1 MRSLRRQIL
10 VPFVLGVTVLVATVG
25 AVATVSTHH
34 GASEELEARAD
45 ATSRAFTLWRLERQS
60 ALEQDAVILA
70 DQMAEDGPAEGRA
83 GLLTLPSRIARHD
96 LVLAVDLRDDVTF
109 VAQGADWARLP
120 AASGLVERAREG
132 LVSGGMAVTTDGT
145 PVLMGAVP
153 VRLPE
158 GRFGAVL
165 IGEVLDEQLLAQLSA
180 PLELDVAVEATAS
193 APPPDQDG
201 RRRFT
206 YRAQVARGS
215 PHARLVTTLTTARVR
230 AATGQAALTAL
241 GTGGTI
247 AALLVVLVAGL
258 LRGAVL
264 GPLTSLRRA
273 IREATEGDLDATVPL
288 VGPRELREVA
298 EGFGQ
303 MTRTVAEQN
312 ARLEAL
318 AASDPLTGLANHRRF
333 HERLEA
339 AIDAARRA
347 AARWRW

>member
-1 MRSLRRQIL
+1 M
-10 VPFVLGVTVLVATVG
+10 
-25 AVATVSTHH
+25 
-34 GASEELEARAD
+34 
-45 ATSRAFTLWRLERQS
+45 
-60 ALEQDAVILA
+60 
-70 DQMAEDGPAEGRA
+70 
-83 GLLTLPSRIARHD
+83 
-96 LVLAVDLRDDVTF
+96 
-109 VAQGADWARLP
+109 
-120 AASGLVERAREG
+120 
-132 LVSGGMAVTTDGT
+132 
-145 PVLMGAVP
+145 
-153 VRLPE
+153 
-158 GRFGAVL
+158 
-165 IGEVLDEQLLAQLSA
+165 
-180 PLELDVAVEATAS
+180 
-193 APPPDQDG
+193 
-201 RRRFT
+201 
-206 YRAQVARGS
+206 
-215 PHARLVTTLTTARVR
+215 TTLTTARVR

-333 HERLEA
+333 HETLEA

-347 AARWRW
+347 AGSVAVVTLDLDHFKQLNDEQGHPCGDEVLRATAGALGTVVRGDDLVARVGGEEFAPRAARRRARAGLAGRGARAGGRGADPGAGLRAHRLGRHRRASPSTPRTRPPCSSAPTARSTRPSEGAGTRRAATTIVRARRSFSDRERAEVVDVLRRTDAIMPVFQPLVDLGSGRLVGYEALSRFAALPPARRTRGSPRPAAAASGTSSRPPR